1 MAKEPK
7 FRKDGHPD
15 GRGHSEGSKGSRFAE
30 DDGRR
35 RPGRPKGALSVK
47 TIYLNAASMPI
58 YVTINGKRKRITTAD
73 AIVLKQREKAL
84 GGGERAAERFIE
96 KLEQY
101 SPIEVQPNRT
111 AELLAED
118 EVILA
123 GGSARGEL
131 GGGEPP
137 AGDDGERS

>member
-1 MAKEPK
+1 MAKDPK
-7 FRKDGHPD
+7 FRHDGEPD
-15 GRGHSEGSKGSRFAE
+15 GRGHGEGSKASRFQK

-35 RPGRPKGALSVK
+35 RPGRPKGALSLK
-47 TIYLNAASMPI
+47 TIYLHAAAMPI

-101 SPIEVQPNRT
+101 SPIEVQPDLT
-111 AELLAED
+111 AHLLAED
-118 EVILA
+118 EPILA
-123 GGSARGEL
+123 SAGWRRVIGGDPPSGDEGE
-131 GGGEPP
+131 EP
-137 AGDDGERS
+137 

>member
-15 GRGHSEGSKGSRFAE
+15 GRGHGEGSKGSRFHK

-35 RPGRPKGALSVK
+35 RPGRPKGALSLK

-101 SPIEVQPNRT
+101 STIEVQPDLT
-111 AELLAED
+111 AQLLAED
-118 EVILA
+118 ESILA
-123 GGSARGEL
+123 SAGRRGVIGRDPPSGDE
-131 GGGEPP
+131 GGEP
-137 AGDDGERS
+137 